1 MKAKRSI
8 LTVAFFA
15 VILLIGNAC
24 SRGGAGTATPDIEIT
39 KYPGNASEIN
49 SPTPQITASPTDI
62 PGSAEI
68 TPTPETSS
76 SPTQTVPMMRQT
88 PLSGEGPWLLI
99 PDNSGLWIA
108 NQDGSGLT
116 HLIEEKDINLR
127 KSLSPDGGRVA
138 YIAPLVPKDS
148 NWPELFIMQ
157 LPSGDLTPV
166 ASLFSTTEPISW
178 EIGDPSYEAT
188 RAIAMSAPV
197 WSPDGRHLAFMGA
210 QDGPTSDLYVY
221 SLDDGRID
229 RLTDGPSQ
237 GYRPSWS
244 PDGKWIVHTGA
255 ESFGTGA
262 GYNMTGIW
270 AASADRMDVRTLYPL
285 DEIGGDEVIVGWTAN
300 DTIIVHSWSMQCES
314 QNLRAV
320 NVETSEVS
328 TLWGN
333 WFMYGVSF
341 DPVSKS
347 MLVAMRDDVDWCEDG
362 GNAAGTYLISGD
374 KGREPERVADLGFHR
389 WDPEANLFFIITQ
402 EDRTLAAVTPDGEIV
417 NTPSGLPGMP
427 AAAPGGNIWAWA
439 GRDSKYGPLGMWVG
453 SPQEEAQQIF
463 EERAASPAWSPDGST
478 LFFVGEDEDDLYVA
492 NAPEFSPIMVSD
504 QLKGIKSLAWTEQ

>member
-1 MKAKRSI
+1 
-8 LTVAFFA
+8 
-15 VILLIGNAC
+15 
-24 SRGGAGTATPDIEIT
+24 
-39 KYPGNASEIN
+39 
-49 SPTPQITASPTDI
+49 
-62 PGSAEI
+62 
-68 TPTPETSS
+68 
-76 SPTQTVPMMRQT
+76 
-88 PLSGEGPWLLI
+88 
-99 PDNSGLWIA
+99 
-108 NQDGSGLT
+108 
-116 HLIEEKDINLR
+116 
-127 KSLSPDGGRVA
+127 
-138 YIAPLVPKDS
+138 
-148 NWPELFIMQ
+148 
-157 LPSGDLTPV
+157 
-166 ASLFSTTEPISW
+166 
-178 EIGDPSYEAT
+178 
-188 RAIAMSAPV
+188 
-197 WSPDGRHLAFMGA
+197 
-210 QDGPTSDLYVY
+210 
-221 SLDDGRID
+221 
-229 RLTDGPSQ
+229 
-237 GYRPSWS
+237 
-244 PDGKWIVHTGA
+244 
-255 ESFGTGA
+255 
-262 GYNMTGIW
+262 MTGIW

-478 LFFVGEDEDDLYVA
+478 LFFVGEDEDTLYVA